1 MSNLDLI
8 RISLENLLYLIE
20 LKLNKTAYNVGRADL
35 WARYI
40 QAEKKGLPY

>member
-20 LKLNKTAYNVGRADL
+20 LKLDKTAYNVSRADL

-40 QAEKKGLPY
+40 